1 MKSNR
6 KFTKLREKI
15 ISFRLL
21 ENGWDSYGAEKPT
34 DSAITDYSHGL
45 SRGVLYYFFG
55 NLVV

>member
-34 DSAITDYSHGL
+34 DSAITDYSHG
-45 SRGVLYYFFG
+45 
-55 NLVV
+55 